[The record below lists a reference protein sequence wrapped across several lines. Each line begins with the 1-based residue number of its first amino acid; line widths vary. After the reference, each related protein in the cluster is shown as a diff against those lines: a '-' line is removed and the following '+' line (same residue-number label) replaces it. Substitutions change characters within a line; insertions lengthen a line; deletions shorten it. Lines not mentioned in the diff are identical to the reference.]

1 MDTGT
6 GMGTPPRT
14 DRFTP
19 ATRNAI
25 ALAKEKVI
33 EFKHTHITPEHIL
46 MGLLSDGDEKVVL
59 ALKSAKASADQ
70 IRDLVLHHLRP
81 GDEGIPEHLITFSER
96 AKRVIETAKEEAQ
109 RVRAPQ
115 IGPEHLLLGLTR
127 VPNTVCGAVLRAVDL
142 TTEAVRGT
150 LETPSGDEPGS

>member
-1 MDTGT
+1 MDTT
-6 GMGTPPRT
+6 SQRA

-25 ALAKEKVI
+25 ALAKERVV
-33 EFKHTHITPEHIL
+33 EYKHTHITPEHIL
-46 MGLLSDGDEKVVL
+46 LGLLTDGDEKVVA
-59 ALKSAKASADQ
+59 ALTKAKASAEQ
-70 IRDLVLHHLRP
+70 VRALVTHHMRP

-109 RVRAPQ
+109 RARAAQ

-142 TTEAVRGT
+142 TTEVV
-150 LETPSGDEPGS
+150 LEALGVPPERIE